1 MRSDTMQKAAGRK
14 ENKVLD
20 VAKYLIL
27 GSYTIAILFPLY
39 FLVVSSLKNDNEIF
53 LNPFGLPKNF
63 LWENYREVFIN
74 FKLFINMLNSL
85 YYAFFGVLL
94 VVIVGVLASYA
105 IVRMRWKLSNK
116 VFALLMTGMLVPMHS
131 VILPLYL
138 SVRRAGIT
146 SPRIVLALIFAA
158 FALPRTI
165 FILSGFLKDLPRTIE
180 EAAVIDGASLIR
192 IVVSIVIPMLK
203 PAIATICIFNFL
215 TIWNDLLI
223 GLVFITKDIDKTLQL
238 GILKFKGDYVTMYNY
253 VITAILIAIAPTI
266 TVYLIFQKRII
277 SGITAGAVKG

>member
-1 MRSDTMQKAAGRK
+1 MQKAAGRK